1 MEEDLRRTKHV
12 QYCVQE
18 PGDVVMFSAL
28 TASHAVLTGSGANSL
43 MTTTFEVTEE
53 VSRQVERVGT
63 YYQPKGS
70 RKEVL
75 NSGSVK
81 RGRGKRVRRF

>member
-12 QYCVQE
+12 QYCIQE
-18 PGDVVMFSAL
+18 PYDVVVFSSL
-28 TASHAVLTGSGANSL
+28 TAQAVLLGSGANFL
-43 MTTTFEVTEE
+43 LTTTFEVTEE
-53 VSRQVERVGT
+53 VSRRVERVGK

-75 NSGSVK
+75 NPGSMK
-81 RGRGKRVRRF
+81 RGRVTRVRRF